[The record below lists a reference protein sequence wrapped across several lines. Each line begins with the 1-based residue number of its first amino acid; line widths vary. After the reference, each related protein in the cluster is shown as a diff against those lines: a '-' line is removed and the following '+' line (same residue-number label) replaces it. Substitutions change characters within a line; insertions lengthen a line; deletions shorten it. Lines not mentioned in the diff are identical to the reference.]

1 MEGSPTWICDWSMA
15 GVCHSSLASTSEA
28 ALFTT
33 QCSLDQG
40 GEVSRGQQRSPSS
53 SLHHDPITLSLAPP
67 CLVPE
72 SLTTLATVSPS
83 LSTQSS
89 RVTSNWRTTTRRP
102 EEKRNIDIKN
112 KIFSPTKQL
121 AT

>member
-40 GEVSRGQQRSPSS
+40 GEVSRGQQRSAEVIIITSSS

-89 RVTSNWRTTTRRP
+89 RVTSNWRITTRRP
-102 EEKRNIDIKN
+102 VEEY
-112 KIFSPTKQL
+112 
-121 AT
+121 

>member
-40 GEVSRGQQRSPSS
+40 GEVSRGHHHPHYIMTPS
-53 SLHHDPITLSLAPP
+53 H
-67 CLVPE
+67 
-72 SLTTLATVSPS
+72 
-83 LSTQSS
+83 
-89 RVTSNWRTTTRRP
+89 
-102 EEKRNIDIKN
+102 
-112 KIFSPTKQL
+112 
-121 AT
+121 